1 MLKPMMRNFFHYQDY
16 HDNEIDAVIEMKDGT
31 WGAFEIKLGA
41 HQIDDAAVNLLRIK
55 SQMERNPKA
64 KPPPKVLCVI
74 CGLSNAAYL
83 REDGVYVVP
92 ITALTK

>member
-1 MLKPMMRNFFHYQDY
+1 
-16 HDNEIDAVIEMKDGT
+16 MKDGT

-41 HQIDDAAVNLLRIK
+41 HQIDDAAVNLLRMK
-55 SQMERNPKA
+55 SLMESNPKA
-64 KPPPKVLCVI
+64 KSPKVVCVI